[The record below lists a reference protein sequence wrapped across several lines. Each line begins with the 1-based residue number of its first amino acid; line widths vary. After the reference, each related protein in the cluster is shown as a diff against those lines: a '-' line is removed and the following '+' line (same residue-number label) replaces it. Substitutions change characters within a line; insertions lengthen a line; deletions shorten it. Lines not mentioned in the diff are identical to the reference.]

1 MHRSGRTARATQ
13 EGLSVLFIDS
23 SEISKYHQLCR
34 TLNRETELPPFPTD
48 IHIMKQVRERVN
60 FARNLEKKEHT
71 TRKQNVEEDWW
82 KKMAKESMLDLDE

>member
-1 MHRSGRTARATQ
+1 MHRSGRTARAAQ
-13 EGLSVLFIDS
+13 EGLSILFIDS

-48 IHIMKQVRERVN
+48 ICIMKQVKERVN
-60 FARNLEKKEHT
+60 FARNLEKREHI

-82 KKMAKESMLDLDE
+82 KKMAKEAMLDLDE